1 MSAEMAALCVIGV
14 LGFVVLLRVAF
25 LFGTA
30 CKRLDEIEKHLRPR
44 RRMNGE

>member
-1 MSAEMAALCVIGV
+1 MSDELLAIFGV
-14 LGFVVLLRVAF
+14 LVLFVLLRVAF

-44 RRMNGE
+44 RRLNGE

>member
-1 MSAEMAALCVIGV
+1 MSVEMAALCVIGV

-30 CKRLDEIEKHLRPR
+30 CKRLDQIEKHLRPR
-44 RRMNGE
+44 RRLNGE

>member
-1 MSAEMAALCVIGV
+1 MSVEMVALCAIGV
-14 LGFVVLLRVAF
+14 LGFVVMLRVAF

-44 RRMNGE
+44 RRISGE

>member
-1 MSAEMAALCVIGV
+1 MSVEIVALCAIGV
-14 LGFVVLLRVAF
+14 LGFIVLLRAAF
-25 LFGTA
+25 LFGNA